1 MRVLMTT
8 DTIGGVWTFT
18 RELAAGLLK
27 RDCTVAIASFGPP
40 PTAAQKQWIQG
51 QSVRWYEQFD
61 FASSEAPLE
70 WMPDNQSAYSAGG
83 RFLMSFAEAFQPDV
97 LISSQYCFGAVPLP
111 VPRIVV
117 AHSDVLSWAKACR
130 PQGLE
135 QSEWLKHYCA
145 MVKAGITQADAVVAP
160 TLWMLEA
167 LGEEFAPLP
176 EAYVIP
182 NGITLSPVPVERLR
196 KVQAVVAGRLWDE
209 AKNFEILEQV
219 ESAMPIIAAGELG
232 PRQPTSRRSGS
243 KLRFTG
249 HLEHEELLKLF
260 RQSMVYI
267 CTSKYEPFGYSAIE
281 AALCGCLVVAN
292 DIPSLRE
299 VWGDHAL
306 FFQDAASLSTLLTML
321 KENPSF
327 RARARRRSLMRASHF
342 TTRQMC
348 NQYFDLLQSYMPTSE
363 SDSYAA

>member
-1 MRVLMTT
+1 MRVLITT
-8 DTIGGVWTFT
+8 DMIGGVWTFT

-40 PTAAQKQWIQG
+40 PTAAQKQWIHG

-61 FASSEAPLE
+61 FASSDAPLE
-70 WMPDNQSAYSAGG
+70 WMPENQSAYSAGG

-97 LISSQYCFGAVPLP
+97 LISSQFCFGAIPLA
-111 VPRIVV
+111 VPRLVV

-130 PQGLE
+130 PKGLE
-135 QSEWLKHYCA
+135 PTEWLKQYCA
-145 MVKAGITQADAVVAP
+145 MVRAGITQADALIAP

-182 NGITLSPVPVERLR
+182 NGITLSPGPVAPLR

-209 AKNFEILEQV
+209 AKNFEILKDV
-219 ESAMPIIAAGELG
+219 ASDMPIIAAGDTG
-232 PRQPTSRRSGS
+232 PRQPQSLTGV
-243 KLRFTG
+243 RFTG
-249 HLEHEELLKLF
+249 HLEHEDLLKLF
-260 RQSMVYI
+260 RRSMVYI

-281 AALCGCLVVAN
+281 AALCGCLVIAN

-306 FFQDAASLSTLLTML
+306 FFKDAESLSALLTIL

-327 RARARRRSLMRASHF
+327 RARARRRSWMRASRF
-342 TTRQMC
+342 TTRRMC
-348 NQYFDLLQSYMPTSE
+348 DQYFDLLQNYMPSSE